1 MAIPSEG
8 TGRKE
13 LLLGC
18 LEAEGWTP
26 TVAQGLRGWLLG
38 SPQYPEGEQ
47 LALEGL
53 TPHQVSHL
61 VTIPWHQ
68 KPSVG
73 PWSRRQLPPAS
84 RCSQSSHWSR

>member
-38 SPQYPEGEQ
+38 EHPNT
-47 LALEGL
+47 LR
-53 TPHQVSHL
+53 VS
-61 VTIPWHQ
+61 
-68 KPSVG
+68 S
-73 PWSRRQLPPAS
+73 
-84 RCSQSSHWSR
+84 